1 MIRRITLENYMSHA
15 HTVIEPAAGL
25 TVLVGP
31 NNCGK
36 SAVLSAIQSVCGET
50 SSDYMVRHGEKTARV
65 TIETDDGHTIVWQRK
80 GGSTSYTIDGTD
92 IHRVGR
98 GRNGLPDDLHTLLRM
113 PLIESPSG
121 RKFQVHFGSQKEPIF
136 LLDSDSDLAAFFS
149 SSAESERL
157 MEMQRRHKSKV
168 TSRRAEQRAIE
179 ADLARLGGKL
189 ASLEKLEDL
198 TPGVQKAEA
207 DHRALLEADRA
218 FKILKDRIDRLDRLS
233 RQAQRLSAELAAT
246 NELQPPPTLA
256 DPAPLAATIADMD
269 RWRHDLSLRQAEHEA
284 LATLQSPPA
293 EQDPAPLAA
302 VVAAIGRSSDE
313 VRRWSASAS
322 ALEGLSEVPALADLQ
337 PLESL
342 GRSIREAQTRL
353 AAAQNIAAVLEPL
366 ADVPSVADLTPLETT
381 LLHLGKTAAQLH
393 AAEADLVAA
402 ENAVAGVEAEI
413 VRFVTQHPLCP
424 TCGGPLTASHVMH
437 GGLDH
442 GET

>member
-80 GGSTSYTIDGTD
+80 GGSTSYTMDGTD
-92 IHRVGR
+92 IHRIGR

-168 TSRRAEQRAIE
+168 TSRRAEQRTIE

-207 DHRALLEADRA
+207 DHRALLEADHG
-218 FKILKDRIDRLDRLS
+218 LKALADRIEHLDRLTQ
-233 RQAQRLSAELAAT
+233 QAQRLSAELAAT
-246 NELQPPPTLA
+246 TELQSPPLLS
-256 DPAPLAATIADMD
+256 DPIPLAATIADID
-269 RWRHDLSLRQAEHEA
+269 RWRHELALRQAEEKA
-284 LATLQSPPA
+284 LAALQSPPA
-293 EQDPAPLAA
+293 EQDPAPLSATVTA
-302 VVAAIGRSSDE
+302 LARVHSD
-313 VRRWSASAS
+313 VLHWSLTAG
-322 ALEGLSEVPALADLQ
+322 ALETLTDVPALGDTQ

-342 GRSIREAQTRL
+342 GRSIKQAQSRL
-353 AAAQNIAAVLEPL
+353 LAAQNIAAAVEPL
-366 ADVPSVADLTPLETT
+366 TDVPNVADLTPLEAT
-381 LLHLGKTAAQLH
+381 LLHLGKSAASLQ
-393 AAEADLVAA
+393 AATADLASA
-402 ENAVAGVEAEI
+402 EKAMAE
-413 VRFVTQHPLCP
+413 
-424 TCGGPLTASHVMH
+424 
-437 GGLDH
+437 
-442 GET
+442 